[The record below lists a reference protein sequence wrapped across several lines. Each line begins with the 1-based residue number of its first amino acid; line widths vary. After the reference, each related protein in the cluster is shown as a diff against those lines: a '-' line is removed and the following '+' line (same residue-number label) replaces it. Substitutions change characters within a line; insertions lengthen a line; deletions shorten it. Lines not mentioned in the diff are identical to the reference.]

1 MMKRKPPS
9 HPRGFSLLEIL
20 LSLAILGGSLAVLS
34 QIVGTGGDAGRNAR
48 ELEKARI
55 LCQSKLTELLVANLQ
70 PTAVN
75 AMPVVSPDSESDI
88 GFVYSVEIG
97 QPPLSGLIAMK
108 LTVEAINPDGGPSI
122 ASYTIHRWMIDPLL
136 GLEQTESEDATSETT
151 ASETSPPT
159 ELNPKSS
166 VSGETSS

>member
-1 MMKRKPPS
+1 
-9 HPRGFSLLEIL
+9 
-20 LSLAILGGSLAVLS
+20 
-34 QIVGTGGDAGRNAR
+34 
-48 ELEKARI
+48 
-55 LCQSKLTELLVANLQ
+55 
-70 PTAVN
+70 
-75 AMPVVSPDSESDI
+75 MPVISPDSESDI

-97 QPPLSGLIAMK
+97 QPPLSGLIAIK

-166 VSGETSS
+166 VSGEPSS